1 MKKEKFIQEV
11 YSNKKNQKKKELIA
25 FVVSVHYTEDGKRKN
40 HKKRFRVKDYSSPSA
55 AKAAAVAYRNEVAIT
70 IVNKKMEKMP
80 TSYTVNDL
88 MELVPTYFPFSMG
101 TIEKDNKVFDAYV
114 KPNYGTKKLTEI
126 QQIDV
131 QNTLVDCASKC
142 VAQHVR
148 NLKSVWHKIFQVG
161 IQLGITTI
169 DLTQRIKTPKSY
181 HVTERSLGEQNIAQE
196 DFDAFCEAL
205 EEYGHY
211 MPEDEKNIYNRQI
224 ILYAVKLMRVSGV
237 RSQEV
242 RALKRECIQ
251 IAADQHG
258 HEVAYIHVHASIGST
273 YNEKNVVRTTKTVES
288 VRTIPIYG
296 EAVDMIRELLGY
308 SKYDL
313 IFSDYEGKPF
323 SSTEFADYLRRV
335 SESCGIK
342 VYATLLRKSFSAD
355 MYRAGVNPAVIKK
368 LMGHK
373 SENMSLN
380 WYATAQAED
389 ILSTMQMRTNLYK
402 KKAS

>member
-1 MKKEKFIQEV
+1 MKSLNVPLVEV
-11 YSNKKNQKKKELIA
+11 HLS
-25 FVVSVHYTEDGKRKN
+25 
-40 HKKRFRVKDYSSPSA
+40 KDL
-55 AKAAAVAYRNEVAIT
+55 
-70 IVNKKMEKMP
+70 
-80 TSYTVNDL
+80 D
-88 MELVPTYFPFSMG
+88 
-101 TIEKDNKVFDAYV
+101 
-114 KPNYGTKKLTEI
+114 TKKLTEI
-126 QQIDV
+126 QQVDV

-148 NLKSVWHKIFQVG
+148 NVKSVWHKIFQVG

-169 DLTQRIKTPKSY
+169 DLTLRIKTPKSN

-196 DFDAFCEAL
+196 DFEAFCEAL

-211 MPEDEKNIYNRQI
+211 MPDDEKNIYNRKI

-242 RALKRECIQ
+242 RALKRECVQ
-251 IAADQHG
+251 ITVDQHG
-258 HEVAYIHVHASIGST
+258 RKVAHVHVLASIGST

-296 EAVDMIRELLGY
+296 ESVDMIRELLDY

-323 SSTEFADYLRRV
+323 SSTNFADYLRRV
-335 SESCGIK
+335 SESCGIN
-342 VYATLLRKSFSAD
+342 VYATLLRKAFSAD

-380 WYATAQAED
+380 WYASAQAED
-389 ILSTMQMRTNLYK
+389 ILSTMQMREDLYK
-402 KKAS
+402 KKAR